1 MIKKSRQRSNKIIL
15 VKLNLMQIDPIRK
28 RFTIINR
35 IQELRTM
42 IRKGWISNIKF
53 YSIIY

>member
-1 MIKKSRQRSNKIIL
+1 
-15 VKLNLMQIDPIRK
+15 MQIDPIRK

-42 IRKGWISNIKF
+42 IRKDLKYKILFDYLLVFEILTKIF
-53 YSIIY
+53 HFLR